1 MSRSTLGNTAEIAEM
16 IQALT
21 KKTNTLDKMLSKIG
35 SSGDTADFRQ
45 TLARTRQEGK
55 ELCKRIL
62 DALRAAQS
70 RNTHN
75 QDQLAVLKKMS
86 KQFEVVGSKFK
97 QQAEEIERKEQV
109 IVDVMS
115 HSVKGGGYKPL
126 EESGRAVGRGVMN
139 APQLQQEQEQEP
151 IYQQYDLAEV
161 KRRAE
166 GIRAIERDV
175 SELADMFVDLHSLV
189 VEQGELIN
197 RIDDNVSNARDETEG
212 ATQQLIQAE
221 QHQKTARKRQC
232 CLLFLVLA
240 IVTAVVLGGV
250 FIFKK

>member
-1 MSRSTLGNTAEIAEM
+1 MSRSTLGNNAEMAEM
-16 IQALT
+16 IQTLT
-21 KKTNTLDKMLSKIG
+21 KKTQALEKMLGKIG
-35 SSGDTADFRQ
+35 SSSDTAEFRQ
-45 TLARTRQEGK
+45 TMSRTRHEGK

-62 DALRAAQS
+62 DSLKAAQS
-70 RNTHN
+70 RNVHN
-75 QDQLAVLKKMS
+75 PEQMAIVKKMS
-86 KQFEVVGSKFK
+86 KQFEQIGSKFK
-97 QQAEEIERKEQV
+97 QAAEDIEQKEQV

-115 HSVKGGGYKPL
+115 HSVKGGGYNPL

-139 APQLQQEQEQEP
+139 APQLQHEQEQTQ
-151 IYQQYDLAEV
+151 YQQYDLAEV
-161 KRRAE
+161 KRRAD

-175 SELADMFVDLHSLV
+175 SELADMFVDLQSLV
-189 VEQGELIN
+189 VEQGEIID
-197 RIDDNVSNARDETEG
+197 RIDGNVSDARDETEA
-212 ATQQLIQAE
+212 ATQQLLQAE